1 MQNHSYEVAVK
12 IILQLRVTTARG
24 TVLEGRSD
32 GKTGTSAV
40 EATVT
45 AGGINQIGICSGSM
59 GCLDLRPW
67 ITVFALPK
75 E

>member
-24 TVLEGRSD
+24 TILEGRSD

-45 AGGINQIGICSGSM
+45 AGGINQIGNLFWVHGLSGPQA
-59 GCLDLRPW
+59 LDYC
-67 ITVFALPK
+67 VCFA
-75 E
+75 